1 MIRRIRLC
9 DFKTH
14 ADTVVEL
21 GRLTILVGPNGA
33 GKTSILTALNYLSS
47 MARLTE
53 PWAPDEDHGPTHFI
67 RRGAEAFRIRQEGD
81 DWSIFL
87 QGRLTEKNFVE
98 TDVTTH
104 LDGSIQNVR
113 RSGNQQVR
121 RGVTRRASDW
131 LYSFPEPIAHG
142 IGRTAFLRLDARSL
156 ARPVAPTARPRI
168 EPSGFGLAAVIAE
181 MILGESDR
189 LPAIIADVRRVVPQ
203 VRGLRVQTV
212 NVPTSGEETAG
223 RFELLV
229 DFHSARG
236 VPAHAV
242 SEGTLIAIGLLT
254 LMHAERRPRLILLDD
269 IDQTLHPKAQW
280 ELVSA
285 LRRII
290 EADPTVQIVATTH
303 SPYLVDRLTAD
314 EVRVIAL
321 DEHGISHCRALSDHP
336 RAKAL
341 LEVLSTGE
349 LLSAEGE
356 DWVVGR
362 RAHD

>member
-33 GKTSILTALNYLSS
+33 GKSSILAALHHASL
-47 MARLTE
+47 MGGLDH
-53 PWAPDEDHGPTHFI
+53 PPPDDKDHGFAYLI
-67 RRGAEAFRIRQEGD
+67 RHGAEAFRVTLEGD
-81 DWSIFL
+81 TWALSL
-87 QGRLTEKNFVE
+87 RSWLEAKGRIEIKA
-98 TDVTTH
+98 TTH
-104 LDGSIQNVR
+104 LDGSAEQSTSAVFD
-113 RSGNQQVR
+113 
-121 RGVTRRASDW
+121 RGSAW
-131 LYSFPEPIAHG
+131 PLAFPEPISHG

-156 ARPVAPTARPRI
+156 ARPVAPTARP
-168 EPSGFGLAAVIAE
+168 SLDCAGFGLAAVIAE
-181 MILGESDR
+181 MILGDSDR

-212 NVPTSGEETAG
+212 NVPVDGGPPAG

-229 DFHSARG
+229 DFHNARG

-254 LMHAERRPRLILLDD
+254 LMHSERRPRLILLDD

-280 ELVSA
+280 ELVEA

-290 EADPTVQIVATTH
+290 EGDPEVQIVATTH
-303 SPYLVDRLTAD
+303 SPYLVDRLAAD
-314 EVRVIAL
+314 EVRVVAL
-321 DEHGISHCRALSDHP
+321 DAKGISHCRALSEHP

-356 DWVVGR
+356 DWVVKRG
-362 RAHD
+362 ADD